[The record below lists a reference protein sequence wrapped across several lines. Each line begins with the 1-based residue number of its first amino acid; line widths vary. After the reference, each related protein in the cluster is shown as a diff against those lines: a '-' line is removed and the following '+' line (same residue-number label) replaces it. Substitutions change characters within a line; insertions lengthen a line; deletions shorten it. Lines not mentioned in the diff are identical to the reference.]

1 MENGEHLACPSV
13 MLSKVM
19 QTRIATL
26 VAVLA
31 LAAAPLASAQGNAV
45 VVENWAKQPVGRT
58 GIPDGWQGQSWGSP
72 KYDFIIEA
80 DGQARVLHMKSQNEG
95 STINKELKLDLK
107 PNCVLQWRWKA
118 VTLPRS
124 GDSRKKETDD
134 QGVQIYVTF
143 PRFPQAVRSRIIG
156 YVWDTTAPVGTI
168 VKSEKAGTVTY
179 VVVKSGAEG
188 LGQWHTESRN
198 VCDDYKKI
206 YSEELNEPLGA
217 VSVAIDSNDTRS
229 TAESYVGEI
238 LFKKP

>member
-1 MENGEHLACPSV
+1 
-13 MLSKVM
+13 MLTEAM
-19 QTRIATL
+19 NIRIAGLIATL
-26 VAVLA
+26 V
-31 LAAAPLASAQGNAV
+31 LAAASPAAAQGNTV
-45 VVENWAKQPVGRT
+45 LIEDWSKQPVGKT
-58 GIPDGWQGQSWGSP
+58 GIPNGWQGQNWGSP
-72 KYDFIIEA
+72 KYDFVIEA
-80 DGQARVLHMKSQNEG
+80 DGPARVLHMKSNNEG

-107 PNCVLQWRWKA
+107 PNCMLQWRWKA
-118 VTLPRS
+118 VTLPKG

-134 QGVQIYVTF
+134 QGIQIYVTF

-156 YVWDTTAPVGTI
+156 YVWDTSAPAGTI

-188 LGQWHTESRN
+188 LGQWFTESRN